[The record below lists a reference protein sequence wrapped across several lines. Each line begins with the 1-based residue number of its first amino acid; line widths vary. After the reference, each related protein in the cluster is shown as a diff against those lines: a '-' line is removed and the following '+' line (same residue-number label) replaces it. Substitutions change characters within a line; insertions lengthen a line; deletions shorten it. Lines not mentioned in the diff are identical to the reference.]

1 MIIKRQI
8 GEKGQVVIPKD
19 IRRLLGL
26 KSGNEVVFEVK
37 GDEVIIKPEQKE
49 DPKKIVE
56 EFFNTIKKKKHITLE
71 EIRKIEDESYDLP

>member
-19 IRRLLGL
+19 IREML
-26 KSGNEVVFEVK
+26 KIRSGENVIFEVK
-37 GDEVIIKPEQKE
+37 KDEVVIKSEKKE
-49 DPKKIVE
+49 DPKDFLE
-56 EFFNTIKKKKHITLE
+56 AFFNTIKKKKKITLE